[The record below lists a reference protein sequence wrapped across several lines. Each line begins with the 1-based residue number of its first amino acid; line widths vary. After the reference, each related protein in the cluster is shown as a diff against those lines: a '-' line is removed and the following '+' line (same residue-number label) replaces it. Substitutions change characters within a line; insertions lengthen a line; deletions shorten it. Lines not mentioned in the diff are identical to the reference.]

1 MGKPT
6 EEFKALA
13 ERYGMRGHHF
23 HADRRG
29 FIIVTRAGIDYLQA
43 KLDITV
49 DFIPVYAWS
58 DASEARYV
66 VQADGFM
73 DKRRVTSYG
82 EVSAKN
88 NTNPYPVAMAEK
100 RALSRVV
107 LKLVG
112 MYELGVM
119 GEDEL

>member
-49 DFIPVYAWS
+49 DFLPVYAWS

>member
-49 DFIPVYAWS
+49 DFMPVYAWS

>member
-49 DFIPVYAWS
+49 DFLPVYAWS
-58 DASEARYV
+58 DASEGRYV
-66 VQADGFM
+66 IQADGFM

-112 MYELGVM
+112 MYELGAM

>member
-49 DFIPVYAWS
+49 DFLPVYAWS
-58 DASEARYV
+58 DAGEGRYV
-66 VQADGFM
+66 IQADGFM

>member
-49 DFIPVYAWS
+49 DFLPVYAWS

-66 VQADGFM
+66 IQADGFM

>member
-29 FIIVTRAGIDYLQA
+29 FIIGTRAGIDYLQA

-49 DFIPVYAWS
+49 DFLPVYAWC
-58 DASEARYV
+58 DASEGRYV
-66 VQADGFM
+66 IQADGYQ
-73 DKRRVTSYG
+73 DKRRVTSFG

>member
-49 DFIPVYAWS
+49 DFLPVYAWS
-58 DASEARYV
+58 DASESRYV
-66 VQADGFM
+66 IQADGYQ
-73 DKRRVTSYG
+73 DKRRVTSFG